1 MPQEYTQSAG
11 RGAARG
17 AGQDAGLAR
26 RLAAIAY
33 DTILVVAVLLIAS
46 LPWAVAGVTPRHALY
61 PLHVACVYMLAVF
74 YFAWFWT
81 HGGQTPGMKIWRI
94 CVVGDDGRSIGWRAA
109 LVRSA
114 AALLSW
120 APLGGGF
127 IWAIFDRRRLAW
139 HDRLS
144 KSRIIRIRR
153 APKVAH
159 GVAADTATGAETNT
173 ATNTAPVSSEAPA
186 PDPPEADGGEHDDG
200 QKRA

>member
-1 MPQEYTQSAG
+1 M
-11 RGAARG
+11 
-17 AGQDAGLAR
+17 AR

-33 DTILVVAVLLIAS
+33 DTILVAALLLIAS

-61 PLHVACVYMLAVF
+61 PLHVACIYALAVF

-94 CVVGDDGRSIGWRAA
+94 CVVGDDGETVGWRAA

-127 IWAIFDRRRLAW
+127 IWAIFDDRRLTW

-144 KSRIIRIRR
+144 KSRIVRIGR
-153 APKVAH
+153 AG
-159 GVAADTATGAETNT
+159 GVPAAASG
-173 ATNTAPVSSEAPA
+173 EART
-186 PDPPEADGGEHDDG
+186 PDPPDADRGEQQDG